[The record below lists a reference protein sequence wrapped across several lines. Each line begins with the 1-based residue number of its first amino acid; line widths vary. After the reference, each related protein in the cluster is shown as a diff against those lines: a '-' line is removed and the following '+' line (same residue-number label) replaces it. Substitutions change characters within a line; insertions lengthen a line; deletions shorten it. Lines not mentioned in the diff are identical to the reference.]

1 MPGSFIFLINPF
13 SKKDFDVCIAKTCR
27 RYVYK
32 QVIYMYIRL
41 FMTRKIKKVSHR
53 RENMKYC
60 VLGFN
65 YFVIVYIEYKSMC
78 VSMKSAHVW

>member
-13 SKKDFDVCIAKTCR
+13 SKKDFDVSIAKNLQRVRLQTSHIN
-27 RYVYK
+27 VYPSFYDQK
-32 QVIYMYIRL
+32 N
-41 FMTRKIKKVSHR
+41 KKSITQKR
-53 RENMKYC
+53 NMKYC

-65 YFVIVYIEYKSMC
+65 YFVIVYIEYKIMC